1 MLIHTSFVTFL
12 GHHVFLGNGHLW
24 PIILPDLVASGCLFI
39 SCCIISGHNNAPTI
53 WNLGWFIHVYT
64 IHWWW
69 FWRWFMI
76 LGLPPYPVRESTVA
90 MEHMRN
96 LFYRTCNGHVW
107 FPKSFVFIFPPF
119 FHHHVTF
126 FTIGTSPCLPRVMAD
141 VRRTSESKLW
151 RASSCVSQRKM
162 DGDDRGF

>member
-1 MLIHTSFVTFL
+1 MAHHPPWLGGFRVSVHIMLYQIWPQQYTY
-12 GHHVFLGNGHLW
+12 HLKF
-24 PIILPDLVASGCLFI
+24 GM
-39 SCCIISGHNNAPTI
+39 
-53 WNLGWFIHVYT
+53 VYT
-64 IHWWW
+64 CLYHPLMVILE
-69 FWRWFMI
+69 MVYD

-90 MEHMRN
+90 MEHIRN
-96 LFYRTCNGHVW
+96 LFYRICNGHVW
-107 FPKSFVFIFPPF
+107 FPKSFVVIFPPF
-119 FHHHVTF
+119 SHHFSTIWAHHVTF